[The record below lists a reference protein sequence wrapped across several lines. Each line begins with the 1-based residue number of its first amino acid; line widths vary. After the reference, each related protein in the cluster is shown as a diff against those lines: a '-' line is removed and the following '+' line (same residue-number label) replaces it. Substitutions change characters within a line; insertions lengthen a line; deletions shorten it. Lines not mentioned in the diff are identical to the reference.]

1 MNNFSLMQYHHYSLS
16 ELEAMMPWER
26 KSYIGMV
33 AKHVQEEN
41 ERIRMSKEKAS
52 ADRAIQKRIR

>member
-1 MNNFSLMQYHHYSLS
+1 MQYHHYSLS